1 MRPPMASPDPPGE
14 DLRFP
19 EVTLEQLEDLSP
31 DTGAGFLSLVRRR
44 LRARYPDGSYSAPF
58 VYDAVERRSV
68 DAVVIAAHF
77 LRADEPW
84 VYLRSAVRPPLSF
97 RDPGRSPVLEARTG
111 WLWELPA
118 GLIEAGEAGAHGV
131 QEAGRRELEE
141 ELGFQVTREQL
152 IPLGHSTLP
161 SPGVIGERHFFLSV
175 AVDPAQRAEP
185 SLDGSALEHFG
196 RVVALPLARALALCR
211 SGRIE
216 DAKTE
221 LGLRRL
227 ADSLAQAGADASAP
241 GRTR

>member
-1 MRPPMASPDPPGE
+1 
-14 DLRFP
+14 
-19 EVTLEQLEDLSP
+19 

-44 LRARYPDGSYSAPF
+44 LRAHYPDGTQSAPF
-58 VYDAVERRSV
+58 VYDAVERRCV

-77 LRADEPW
+77 VRAGEPW

-118 GLIEAGEAGAHGV
+118 GLIEAGEAGALGV

-141 ELGFQVTREQL
+141 ELGFEVTTEQL
-152 IPLGHSTLP
+152 TALGHSTLP

-175 AVDPAQRAEP
+175 VVDPAERGEP
-185 SLDGSALEHFG
+185 SLDGSALERFG
-196 RVVALPLARALALCR
+196 RVMALPLERALALCR
-211 SGRIE
+211 SGQIE

-227 ADSLAQAGADASAP
+227 AESLAQSHASAP
-241 GRTR
+241 GQTR